1 MLEFLLPSI
10 LAGLGIALI
19 AGPLGSFVVWR
30 KMAYFGDTLA
40 HASLMGLALGFLFNI
55 NLYLAL
61 LICCLMLAV
70 LLVTLQKQKLV
81 ATDTLLGILAH
92 SALSLGLVAVSFLD
106 NVRVDLMSY
115 LFGDLLAVS
124 PTDLVFIYAGAAVIG
139 LVLAIFWRP
148 LLSTTVNEDLAAVD
162 GINIDLMRLILMLLV
177 DLMSYLFGDLLAI
190 SPTDLVFI
198 YAGAAVIG
206 LVLAIFWRPLLSTT
220 VNEDLAAVDGI
231 NIDLMRLILM
241 LLVGIVI
248 AVGMKF
254 VGALIMTS
262 LLIIP
267 AATARKFANTP
278 EQMAFLASV
287 IGSIAVFGGLSLSWF
302 YDTPAGPSVVISAA
316 AMFMLSQMYRTR
328 A

>member
-55 NLYLAL
+55 NLYFAL
-61 LICCLMLAV
+61 LICCLILAV

-124 PTDLVFIYAGAAVIG
+124 PTDLMFIYAGAAVIG
-139 LVLAIFWRP
+139 LVL
-148 LLSTTVNEDLAAVD
+148 T
-162 GINIDLMRLILMLLV
+162 
-177 DLMSYLFGDLLAI
+177 
-190 SPTDLVFI
+190 
-198 YAGAAVIG
+198 
-206 LVLAIFWRPLLSTT
+206 IFWRPLLSTT

-267 AATARKFANTP
+267 AATARKFSSTP
-278 EQMAFLASV
+278 EQMALFASI
-287 IGSIAVFGGLSLSWF
+287 IGSIAVCGGLSLSWF

-316 AMFMLSQMYRTR
+316 TMFMLSQMVKSR

>member
-55 NLYLAL
+55 NLYFAL

-124 PTDLVFIYAGAAVIG
+124 PTDLMFIYAGAAVIG
-139 LVLAIFWRP
+139 LVL
-148 LLSTTVNEDLAAVD
+148 T
-162 GINIDLMRLILMLLV
+162 
-177 DLMSYLFGDLLAI
+177 
-190 SPTDLVFI
+190 
-198 YAGAAVIG
+198 
-206 LVLAIFWRPLLSTT
+206 IFWRPLLSTT

-267 AATARKFANTP
+267 AATARKFSSTP
-278 EQMAFLASV
+278 EQMALFASI
-287 IGSIAVFGGLSLSWF
+287 IGSIAVCGGLSLSWF
-302 YDTPAGPSVVISAA
+302 YDTPAGPSVVISAS
-316 AMFMLSQMYRTR
+316 AMFMLSQMVKSR

>member
-40 HASLMGLALGFLFNI
+40 HASLMGLALGFLLEI

-106 NVRVDLMSY
+106 TVRVDLMSY

-124 PTDLVFIYAGAAVIG
+124 PTDLVFIYGGAAAVA
-139 LVLAIFWRP
+139 LVLVIFWRP

-162 GINIDLMRLILMLLV
+162 GINIDLMRLVLML
-177 DLMSYLFGDLLAI
+177 M
-190 SPTDLVFI
+190 
-198 YAGAAVIG
+198 
-206 LVLAIFWRPLLSTT
+206 
-220 VNEDLAAVDGI
+220 
-231 NIDLMRLILM
+231 
-241 LLVGIVI
+241 VGIVI

-267 AATARKFANTP
+267 AATARKFAQTP
-278 EQMAFLASV
+278 EQMAFIASG
-287 IGSIAVFGGLSLSWF
+287 IGSLAVLGGLSLSWF
-302 YDTPAGPSVVISAA
+302 YDAPAGPSVVITAT
-316 AMFMLSQMYRTR
+316 AMFMLSQMVKNR

>member
-55 NLYLAL
+55 NLYFAL

-124 PTDLVFIYAGAAVIG
+124 PTDLVFIYTGAAVIG
-139 LVLAIFWRP
+139 LVLF
-148 LLSTTVNEDLAAVD
+148 
-162 GINIDLMRLILMLLV
+162 
-177 DLMSYLFGDLLAI
+177 
-190 SPTDLVFI
+190 
-198 YAGAAVIG
+198 
-206 LVLAIFWRPLLSTT
+206 IFWRPLLSTT

-267 AATARKFANTP
+267 AATARKFSSTP

-316 AMFMLSQMYRTR
+316 AMFILSQLAKSR

>member
-40 HASLMGLALGFLFNI
+40 HASLMGLALGFLLEI

-124 PTDLVFIYAGAAVIG
+124 PTDLLFIYGGAAAVA

-162 GINIDLMRLILMLLV
+162 GINIDLMRLVLML
-177 DLMSYLFGDLLAI
+177 M
-190 SPTDLVFI
+190 
-198 YAGAAVIG
+198 
-206 LVLAIFWRPLLSTT
+206 
-220 VNEDLAAVDGI
+220 
-231 NIDLMRLILM
+231 
-241 LLVGIVI
+241 VGIVI

-267 AATARKFANTP
+267 AATARKFAQTP
-278 EQMAFLASV
+278 EQMAFIASG
-287 IGSIAVFGGLSLSWF
+287 IGSLAVLGGLSLSWF
-302 YDTPAGPSVVISAA
+302 YDTPAGPSVVITAT
-316 AMFMLSQMYRTR
+316 AMFMLSQMVKNR

>member
-55 NLYLAL
+55 NLYFAL

-124 PTDLVFIYAGAAVIG
+124 PSDLVFIYAGAAVIG
-139 LVLAIFWRP
+139 VVRAIFWRP
-148 LLSTTVNEDLAAVD
+148 LLSPSVK
-162 GINIDLMRLILMLLV
+162 
-177 DLMSYLFGDLLAI
+177 
-190 SPTDLVFI
+190 
-198 YAGAAVIG
+198 
-206 LVLAIFWRPLLSTT
+206 
-220 VNEDLAAVDGI
+220 EDLAAVDGI

>member
-55 NLYLAL
+55 NLYFAL

-148 LLSTTVNEDLAAVD
+148 LLSTTVNEDLAA
-162 GINIDLMRLILMLLV
+162 I
-177 DLMSYLFGDLLAI
+177 
-190 SPTDLVFI
+190 
-198 YAGAAVIG
+198 
-206 LVLAIFWRPLLSTT
+206 
-220 VNEDLAAVDGI
+220 DGI

-316 AMFMLSQMYRTR
+316 AMFMLSQMVRSR